1 MMTYEDIASRLKLS
15 ANYVRDKLV
24 KRSGFPR
31 PAVELSQK
39 LRYWDEADFDKW
51 LQSEKKKMSR

>member
-1 MMTYEDIASRLKLS
+1 MLNYADIGKMLNLK

-24 KRSGFPR
+24 KRVGFPR

-39 LRYWDEADFDKW
+39 TRFWDEGDIDLW
-51 LQSEKKKMSR
+51 LRSEKRKLNK